1 MTYTLGEEVD
11 HKIKALI
18 GEQGGSE
25 HADLIQEII
34 TTGLKLIADHPDR
47 GDLKILNTA
56 LKELRH
62 AMRVFAPYRD
72 ARKVT
77 IFGSARSLPED
88 AVYQMAEEFAKQIA
102 RRGFMTITGAGPGIM
117 EAGNA
122 GAGRENTFGLGIRLP
137 FEQSVNATIVGDP
150 KVVNFKYFF
159 TRKLIFVKET
169 DALVLFPG
177 GFGTM
182 DEGFE
187 VLTLIQTGKSKPM
200 PVLCVDVPGGTFWP
214 AWRQFLAEEMCGGGK
229 ISPADLDLFE
239 LTDSVA
245 VACDRISHFYRNY
258 HSSRYVGGRL
268 VIRVQRFPSKDLIAD
283 LNKEFSDILAAGS
296 FQVSEALPEERRNEP
311 SLNDLPRIVSQF
323 NRHGYGRLRALI
335 DRINAD

>member
-1 MTYTLGEEVD
+1 MPYTLGKD
-11 HKIKALI
+11 ADQKIKALI
-18 GEQGGSE
+18 AENGGSQN
-25 HADLIQEII
+25 ADLIQEII
-34 TTGLKLIADHPDR
+34 TTGLKLAADHPDR
-47 GDLKILNTA
+47 GDLKMLNSA
-56 LKELRH
+56 FKELRH
-62 AMRVFAPYRD
+62 ALRVFAPYRD

-77 IFGSARSLPED
+77 IFGSARSRPEEP
-88 AVYQMAEEFAKQIA
+88 VYQMAFDFAKEIV

-122 GAGRENTFGLGIRLP
+122 GAARENTFGLGIRLP
-137 FEQSVNATIVGDP
+137 FEQSVNATIAGDP

-200 PVLCVDVPGGTFWP
+200 PVLCMDVPGGTYWP
-214 AWRQFLAEEMCGGGK
+214 AWRDFLRDQMCAQGK

-239 LTDSVA
+239 LVDSVK
-245 VACDRISHFYRNY
+245 VSCDVISRFYRNY
-258 HSSRYVGGRL
+258 HSSRFVGARL
-268 VIRVQRFPSKDLIAD
+268 VIRVQRFPTKELIAD
-283 LNKEFSDILAAGS
+283 LNQQFSDILAGGS
-296 FQVSEALPEERRNEP
+296 FQASEALPEERRNEP
-311 SLNDLPRIVSQF
+311 ALNDLPRIVCEF
-323 NRHGYGRLRALI
+323 DRHAYGRLRAVI